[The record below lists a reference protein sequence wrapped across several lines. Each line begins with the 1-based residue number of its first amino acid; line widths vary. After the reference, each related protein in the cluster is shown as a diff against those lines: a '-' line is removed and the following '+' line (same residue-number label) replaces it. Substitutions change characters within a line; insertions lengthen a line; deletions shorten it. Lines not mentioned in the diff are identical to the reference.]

1 VDLLS
6 YVLDEIKLSKTL
18 LPSFAKASLKM
29 KGRLAIGLKVPVLL
43 KQSKGM
49 QKWNQAWASK

>member
-1 VDLLS
+1 VLILVDLLS

-18 LPSFAKASLKM
+18 FPSFAKASLKM

-49 QKWNQAWASK
+49 QK